1 MPLNIDCVQVLLHML
16 NFVILAG
23 GLTLILFNP
32 IKKFMTERQKQFE
45 DREEENRKNAEENE
59 RLKAELAAEKEAFEQ
74 EMASERMKAEKEA
87 ADAAKAYI
95 ESSKNEAAAIIAKA
109 EKEAE
114 KRREHILDS
123 AQTEIGELVIG
134 ATQKLLGDTASP
146 ERTEALY
153 DAFLKQ
159 AEQNA
164 QPKEKR
170 S

>member
-1 MPLNIDCVQVLLHML
+1 ML

-23 GLTLILFNP
+23 GLALILFNP
-32 IKKFMTERQKQFE
+32 IRKFISERQKQFE

-59 RLKAELAAEKEAFEQ
+59 RVKAEYEQKMEAFEQ
-74 EMASERMKAEKEA
+74 EMAAMRLQTEKEA
-87 ADAAKAYI
+87 ADAAKSYI
-95 ESSKNEAAAIIAKA
+95 ESSKSEAAAIVAKA

-114 KRREHILDS
+114 KRKEHILDS

-134 ATQKLLGDTASP
+134 TAQKLLADTASP
-146 ERTEALY
+146 EQTEALY

-159 AEQNA
+159 AEQNVA
-164 QPKEKR
+164 QKEKR

>member
-1 MPLNIDCVQVLLHML
+1 MPLNIDFVQVLLHML

-134 ATQKLLGDTASP
+134 ATQKLLGDIASP

-164 QPKEKR
+164 QQKEKR